1 MSAALAGPTAL
12 PVTHV
17 EACMGTMF
25 SFRIAAPGIDRP
37 TLVAALEWLHAMD
50 TMFST
55 YRPDSEIS
63 RINTGT
69 LRLSEAAREVRD
81 VLAVYERL
89 RSDTDGFFDA
99 RPAGTLLDPSGY
111 VKGWAIQ
118 HVADL
123 LARAGSVNH
132 CVNGGGDV
140 VCAGRPEPGRGW
152 RVGVA
157 DPLRR
162 HALLTTV
169 EGTGPIAVAT
179 SGLAERGAHIFDP
192 HTGQPV
198 TEIASVTVVAADLVT
213 ADVSATAAAA
223 MGLDRAGDWLATRSD
238 LQAVLVS
245 ATGQVRY
252 FGRWPASARVGP
264 PSGNAAT
271 SVLE

>member
-37 TLVAALEWLHAMD
+37 TLDAALRWLHAMD
-50 TMFST
+50 AMFST
-55 YRPDSEIS
+55 YRSDSEIS
-63 RINTGT
+63 RINAGT
-69 LRLSEAAREVRD
+69 LRLPDAAREVRN
-81 VLAVYERL
+81 VLADCERL

-99 RPAGTLLDPSGY
+99 RPAGTRLDPSGY

-140 VCAGRPEPGRGW
+140 VCAGRPQPGRGW
-152 RVGVA
+152 RVGIA
-157 DPLRR
+157 DPFRR

-169 EGTGPIAVAT
+169 EATGPIAVAT

-192 HTGQPV
+192 HTGRPV
-198 TEIASVTVVAADLVT
+198 TEIVSVTVVAADLVT
-213 ADVSATAAAA
+213 ADVCATAAAA
-223 MGLDRAGDWLATRSD
+223 MGLDRAGKWLANRSD
-238 LQAVLVS
+238 VRAVVVS
-245 ATGQVRY
+245 ASAQVSY
-252 FGRWPASARVGP
+252 VGRWPSR
-264 PSGNAAT
+264 S
-271 SVLE
+271 SR